1 MMNAL
6 YFASAITLVVL
17 LQKYHSGMFNGNDL
31 DKLYTAEV
39 VAKLVA
45 VLGPRLV
52 WTTHVQCDL
61 SGGESAVAEGA
72 AAEGAATEG
81 EVTEGGAQN
90 IKPSSESKSFVFT
103 SWKMF
108 GSLKLSKKFKTL
120 FTKLAQLKQLFR
132 DPRAL
137 CKHEASLNPISQSIW

>member
-61 SGGESAVAEGA
+61 SGGESAVAEGV
-72 AAEGAATEG
+72 AAEGAAAEG
-81 EVTEGGAQN
+81 EVTEGDAQN

-103 SWKMF
+103 SCKMF
-108 GSLKLSKKFKTL
+108 GSLKLSNKFKTL

-137 CKHEASLNPISQSIW
+137 CKHEVSLNPIS